1 MITKG
6 WRSDPGANDRE
17 GTEFFLIGCRFYHG
31 CLARTFFLPKDQG
44 SRADFFYLWNYY
56 GRREGESF
64 ERIFVEILKCLTIS
78 RFIGKEFF

>member
-44 SRADFFYLWNYY
+44 SRADFFIYEIIMEE
-56 GRREGESF
+56 GREKVLRGS
-64 ERIFVEILKCLTIS
+64 LL
-78 RFIGKEFF
+78 RF

>member
-31 CLARTFFLPKDQG
+31 CLARTFFLPKDQVLVQI
-44 SRADFFYLWNYY
+44 FLFMELLWKKG
-56 GRREGESF
+56 GRKF
-64 ERIFVEILKCLTIS
+64 
-78 RFIGKEFF
+78 